1 MTSGHRRGDA
11 DESAAMTSSR
21 ATWWLERRLR
31 LAVLL
36 LVLGIA
42 VFALLT
48 SHSNVFSPA
57 GGNSAAASDV
67 CVPVVAPPLRDVSLR
82 QLEALRASLLPV
94 MRPLSRS
101 RYAWGIVPT
110 AVAWTDNSPQSI
122 RASETDGLWPA
133 SYEMRSWVTDPEL
146 TRRLDDL
153 AADVFLF
160 ANSADAGRFFAEASA
175 VRCHRHGTGRA
186 AAEPPHARNLIWL
199 NPDSAIEE
207 DVFLLRGTS
216 VYRIVDVRPESR
228 SISDQQ
234 AGIARVNSLAC
245 ALVDASCVPPA
256 RSADAAGLRRR

>member
-11 DESAAMTSSR
+11 AKAAEKTSPR
-21 ATWWLERRLR
+21 ATWWLERRGR
-31 LAVLL
+31 LAIL
-36 LVLGIA
+36 LVFLGIA
-42 VFALLT
+42 VFALFT
-48 SHSNVFSPA
+48 SHSKLLSPA

-67 CVPVVAPPLRDVSLR
+67 CVPLAPPPLRDVSLR

-110 AVAWTDNSPQSI
+110 EVAWTDNAPQSI

-133 SYEMRSWVTDPEL
+133 SYEMRSWVADPEL
-146 TRRLDDL
+146 TPQQDDL

-160 ANSADAGRFFAEASA
+160 ANSADARRFFAEASA
-175 VRCHRHGTGRA
+175 VRCHRHGAERA
-186 AAEPPHARNLIWL
+186 ASKPPHARNLIWL

-207 DVFLLRGTS
+207 DVFLLRGPR

-228 SISDQQ
+228 SISGRQ
-234 AGIARVNSLAC
+234 AGIERVNALAC
-245 ALVDASCVPPA
+245 ALVNASCVTPA
-256 RSADAAGLRRR
+256 RSADAAGLRGR